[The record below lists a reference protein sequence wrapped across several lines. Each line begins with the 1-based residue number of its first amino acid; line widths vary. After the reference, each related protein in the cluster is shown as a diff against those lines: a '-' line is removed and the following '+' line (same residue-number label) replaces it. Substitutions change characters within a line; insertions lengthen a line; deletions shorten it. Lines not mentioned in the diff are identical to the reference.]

1 MVSSLLLTCM
11 LLTQARQVPGKPSCK
26 NSADFCEDPE
36 DYPIH
41 EDLTSEVLQK
51 RRVRR
56 TIQATTESG
65 EVVADTFTFPS
76 RCACHVRRSSRF
88 L

>member
-1 MVSSLLLTCM
+1 MFRMSPVSMVSSLLLTCM

-26 NSADFCEDPE
+26 GADFCEDPE

-56 TIQATTESG
+56 TIQRQVTG
-65 EVVADTFTFPS
+65 IRVNYCLIPM
-76 RCACHVRRSSRF
+76 
-88 L
+88 LLG